1 MFSVYPKTLQSDKF
15 SQPFISLVSWSKT
28 SWFISFIKE
37 ISSLFI
43 KSTGFF
49 MELGSRC
56 ASVRMQ
62 IVGISLSSF
71 SILPL
76 FAFILPQCL
85 PCGCA
90 SQYELCGFFVVGFF
104 FCFPSLF
111 GTWFLF
117 LFVIQLQPLTCSSP
131 ACHLLLLSSCAH
143 NTA

>member
-1 MFSVYPKTLQSDKF
+1 MYPKTLQSDKF

-28 SWFISFIKE
+28 SWFISCIKE
-37 ISSLFI
+37 ISAPFI

-49 MELGSRC
+49 TGLGSRC

-62 IVGISLSSF
+62 IVWISLSSF

-90 SQYELCGFFVVGFF
+90 SQYELCCFLCWFF
-104 FCFPSLF
+104 FLWLFFFPLFIWHTVPFPLCHTASAPNLLFSSLSSV
-111 GTWFLF
+111 TT
-117 LFVIQLQPLTCSSP
+117 IQLCT
-131 ACHLLLLSSCAH
+131 
-143 NTA
+143 

>member
-37 ISSLFI
+37 ISAPFI

-104 FCFPSLF
+104 LFSLF
-111 GTWFLF
+111 IWHMVPFSLCHTASVPNLLF
-117 LFVIQLQPLTCSSP
+117 SSLSSVTTIQLCT
-131 ACHLLLLSSCAH
+131 
-143 NTA
+143 